1 MKKLTQILD
10 KVIETVILVLVA
22 SMVLGNFWQIFTR
35 MVMNNAASWT
45 EEYLRYALIWLT
57 MLGVPYAYSRN
68 QHIAIEFVVDSFSRK
83 GKRVNQLFIVKL
95 IQPVKQLANRITRSS
110 CVLSMY
116 YDVRIQ
122 ESSHVHILQ
131 VTSRLMLSCIR
142 GKIPSSVCMDSSFSH
157 SGYDKQQ
164 MLYAPYEKRNPDK

>member
-10 KVIETVILVLVA
+10 KVIEAVILVLVA
-22 SMVLGNFWQIFTR
+22 SMFLGNFWQIFTR

-83 GKRVNQLFIVKL
+83 GKRVNQLFIEVLIFCIAFFVMVVGGTMVTKNAVGQLSPALGLPMQFYYAGVPVCGVLMILYTLPRLLDLVK
-95 IQPVKQLANRITRSS
+95 NSDS
-110 CVLSMY
+110 
-116 YDVRIQ
+116 
-122 ESSHVHILQ
+122 ES
-131 VTSRLMLSCIR
+131 
-142 GKIPSSVCMDSSFSH
+142 GE
-157 SGYDKQQ
+157 
-164 MLYAPYEKRNPDK
+164 EK